1 MKGKHN
7 QKEIEMIVGLYC
19 ILFAIAFV
27 AAAVFIADPHLFI
40 EMAEEIKDSYHQF
53 AKPKGKHFA

>member
-1 MKGKHN
+1 
-7 QKEIEMIVGLYC
+7 MIVGLYC

-53 AKPKGKHFA
+53 TKPEGKHFA